1 MGADECNRLV
11 VDLMRKALFDQ
22 AKAAQAR
29 ELEQARAAQAR
40 QLESLNQLVDGL

>member
-11 VDLMRKALFDQ
+11 VSLMRKALFDQ

-29 ELEQARAAQAR
+29 
-40 QLESLNQLVDGL
+40 QLESLSQLVDGL